1 MRLGI
6 LLLSVFAAFSQS
18 PPDAAYQAL
27 EVKRYDDAIS
37 WFLKAIEAAPGTKS
51 LRKDLAYTYLKT
63 GERELARD
71 EFGEVMRLDPADTQA
86 ALEYAFLCFETHK
99 EADARRIFDHLRR
112 SADPATRSTAETA
125 FQNIDRPLAAS
136 IVRWTEASARGDNT
150 SGTHYELARLAER
163 RDEWALAAEHYE
175 KAWRIAPEHKS
186 IL

>member
-1 MRLGI
+1 
-6 LLLSVFAAFSQS
+6 
-18 PPDAAYQAL
+18 
-27 EVKRYDDAIS
+27 
-37 WFLKAIEAAPGTKS
+37 
-51 LRKDLAYTYLKT
+51 
-63 GERELARD
+63 
-71 EFGEVMRLDPADTQA
+71 TQA

-186 IL
+186 ILIDLGRAWKMVGRGDDSTSALLAASRGGEAWAAERARELLPAHYPYV